1 MRVTRAV
8 YDWQG
13 LPPGCPQPQAGEL
26 QAGRLVVLR
35 FTPAGSGQGSG
46 TSPPALRG
54 PAQRDSGPHFAIS
67 AITPLHAPSP
77 KAAMVGGESGRDT
90 PCLSFPLWWHLGAGF
105 EAEGS
110 SPFFAQHSLFVSLA
124 KVKPLSMWDAVLNV
138 RKYCGGRGAREVPQH
153 GDTVKEGSCAA
164 VTLPTGTQR
173 LLANALPARETEAS
187 RLTASEG

>member
-13 LPPGCPQPQAGEL
+13 LPPAASSPRPGSCRQGGSWCCGSPGWLWAGL
-26 QAGRLVVLR
+26 K
-35 FTPAGSGQGSG
+35 
-46 TSPPALRG
+46 TSPTALRG
-54 PAQRDSGPHFAIS
+54 PAQRDSGPHVAIS

-77 KAAMVGGESGRDT
+77 KAAMVGSESGRDT
-90 PCLSFPLWWHLGAGF
+90 PCLDCPRWWHLGAGF

-124 KVKPLSMWDAVLNV
+124 EVKPLFMWDAVLNV
-138 RKYCGGRGAREVPQH
+138 RKSCGGRGAREVPQH

-187 RLTASEG
+187 RLNSL